1 MSAFRS
7 SRFNDFTEQQPGS
20 KQLMLRNKV
29 PYRLIYSFPAS
40 ELRNKRRARDHSVS
54 KYPIEHCEACKKH
67 PKFGREPVHY
77 SVRSFAPLNLLGDKK
92 NAYLRLK
99 FGQPFVLPIDFGP
112 VRDHRKLFASAK
124 DKGKM
129 VLFEYLE
136 ERPPLLN
143 EVGMGAKI
151 VNYHVKNK
159 SKLGNVGT
167 KGSDGSIS
175 KSAEEKN
182 KVEQDT
188 LGHNVNITAAD
199 EEEVFPLLGRK
210 SLKAGS
216 TTSVLWTNLSRAR
229 VKKQRTSHCDFLVS
243 IVGKKKL
250 GKKQR
255 LSKKAKI
262 WPMPPT
268 YAVGQQEVIAD
279 TSMHGKEKAD
289 FRKEYYKLKILKIMK
304 DRQSQFANTAGND
317 RISEAELEKLLP
329 LTKRYAPFTNTYIA
343 ARRMVLSGNPRE
355 KVLKPAY
362 RDLDDKIQECEK
374 KIRMEDVVLHNSFVN
389 EIELTKSVSFLSSEF
404 IPELA
409 SSEDNS
415 DAKKNAPS
423 GTAAALPQTGSSKES
438 SRTTTT
444 KASQMGEKNKN
455 LRPRTAFNL
464 QSKKNEKG
472 KRWVQEILD
481 PEKGPL
487 RILLNVQNRRLNRL
501 RRLEAQ
507 RKLRVSG
514 RISYFSLFIYD
525 KRIAIVKKAV
535 DRGRKEIN
543 CIKSFITTLQT
554 LPWKLKKNFH
564 NNHVWIKKRSAALP
578 QRLRLMGPEIRLE
591 SMVLDS
597 ATWLAMKIVEKGL
610 PAIKQIKNCWNLR
623 NINLHKY

>member
-1 MSAFRS
+1 M
-7 SRFNDFTEQQPGS
+7 
-20 KQLMLRNKV
+20 
-29 PYRLIYSFPAS
+29 IYSFPAS

-159 SKLGNVGT
+159 TELGNVGK
-167 KGSDGSIS
+167 KGNDGLVS
-175 KSAEEKN
+175 KSTEEKS
-182 KVEQDT
+182 KVEKET
-188 LGHNVNITAAD
+188 LGHNVNITPAD

-210 SLKAGS
+210 SLKEDS

-243 IVGKKKL
+243 IIGKKKL

-268 YAVGQQEVIAD
+268 YAVGQQEIIAD

-362 RDLDDKIQECEK
+362 RDLDDKIQECAK

-389 EIELTKSVSFLSSEF
+389 EIEHTKSVSFLSSKF

-415 DAKKNAPS
+415 DAKKTAPS
-423 GTAAALPQTGSSKES
+423 GTATALPQTDS
-438 SRTTTT
+438 SR
-444 KASQMGEKNKN
+444 
-455 LRPRTAFNL
+455 
-464 QSKKNEKG
+464 
-472 KRWVQEILD
+472 
-481 PEKGPL
+481 
-487 RILLNVQNRRLNRL
+487 
-501 RRLEAQ
+501 
-507 RKLRVSG
+507 
-514 RISYFSLFIYD
+514 
-525 KRIAIVKKAV
+525 
-535 DRGRKEIN
+535 
-543 CIKSFITTLQT
+543 
-554 LPWKLKKNFH
+554 
-564 NNHVWIKKRSAALP
+564 
-578 QRLRLMGPEIRLE
+578 
-591 SMVLDS
+591 DS
-597 ATWLAMKIVEKGL
+597 SS
-610 PAIKQIKNCWNLR
+610 N
-623 NINLHKY
+623 Y